1 MNEKQ
6 GLRQL
11 WDQFNFIANE
21 PLKINI
27 ALFIDAV
34 LGSISLFE
42 IDAVLNDIFK
52 SFFVFCLIVNFIL
65 IVSSVIYI
73 ANLQDKPSSLY
84 DVKFEYR
91 RSLNSTRELQKILV
105 QNVDSNRF
113 VTARTQAQFNNNL
126 VRYESFVLSFE
137 RYGYIYIRM
146 PQKVDSRRE
155 RAVFDEIADDIS
167 LSLGMRKTA
176 FQSLVIE
183 ESFGFGQIKLRRYLV
198 MRIIK

>member
-1 MNEKQ
+1 MTEKQ

-11 WDQFNFIANE
+11 WEQFNFIANE

-27 ALFIDAV
+27 ALFVDAV

-42 IDAVLNDIFK
+42 IDAVLNGIFK
-52 SFFVFCLIVNFIL
+52 GFFVFWLIVNFIL

-113 VTARTQAQFNNNL
+113 ITARTQAQFNNNL

-183 ESFGFGQIKLRRYLV
+183 ESFGFGQIKLKRYLV

>member
-1 MNEKQ
+1 MTEKQ

-11 WDQFNFIANE
+11 WEQFNFIANE

-27 ALFIDAV
+27 ALFVDAV

-42 IDAVLNDIFK
+42 IDAVLNGIFK
-52 SFFVFCLIVNFIL
+52 SFFVFWLIVNFIL

-183 ESFGFGQIKLRRYLV
+183 ESFGFGQIKLKRYLV

>member
-1 MNEKQ
+1 MTEKQ

-11 WDQFNFIANE
+11 WEQFNFIANE

-27 ALFIDAV
+27 ALFVDAV

-42 IDAVLNDIFK
+42 IDAVLNGIFK
-52 SFFVFCLIVNFIL
+52 SFFVFWLIVNFIL

-126 VRYESFVLSFE
+126 VRYGSFVLSFE

-183 ESFGFGQIKLRRYLV
+183 ESFGFGQIKLKRYLV

>member
-1 MNEKQ
+1 MDEKQ

-73 ANLQDKPSSLY
+73 ANLQDKPSSLF

-183 ESFGFGQIKLRRYLV
+183 ESFGFGQIKLKRYLV

>member
-137 RYGYIYIRM
+137 RYGYIYIRI

-155 RAVFDEIADDIS
+155 RVVFDEIADDIS

-183 ESFGFGQIKLRRYLV
+183 ESFGFGQIKLKRYLV

>member
-1 MNEKQ
+1 MTEKQ

-11 WDQFNFIANE
+11 WEQFNFIANE

-27 ALFIDAV
+27 ALFVDAV

-42 IDAVLNDIFK
+42 IDAVLNGIFK
-52 SFFVFCLIVNFIL
+52 GFFVFWLIVNFIL

-183 ESFGFGQIKLRRYLV
+183 ESFGFGQIKLKRYLV

>member
-1 MNEKQ
+1 MTEKQ

-11 WDQFNFIANE
+11 WEQFNFIANE

-27 ALFIDAV
+27 ALFVDAV
-34 LGSISLFE
+34 LGSILLFE
-42 IDAVLNDIFK
+42 IDAVLNGIFK
-52 SFFVFCLIVNFIL
+52 SFFVFWLIVNFIL

-183 ESFGFGQIKLRRYLV
+183 ESFGFGQIKLKRYLV

>member
-137 RYGYIYIRM
+137 RYGYIYIRI

-183 ESFGFGQIKLRRYLV
+183 ESFGFGQIKLKRYLV

>member
-183 ESFGFGQIKLRRYLV
+183 ESFGFGQIKLKRYLV

>member
-73 ANLQDKPSSLY
+73 ANLQDKPSSLF

-137 RYGYIYIRM
+137 RYGYIYIRI

-183 ESFGFGQIKLRRYLV
+183 ESFGFGQIKLKRYLV